1 MKIKNNSFYIDN
13 YNLDKYCRLTP
24 ISEIFKNFKPKE
36 LKLKPTD
43 LNKNLIQLINQRNKD
58 FVKIY
63 KKTILFEDNKVS
75 NNLIINKNKKLK
87 KHHYFPSDNY
97 TNILKKEKNNN
108 LIENIKPIKNKNN
121 YEEKIIKNN
130 IYSNSFTNFDNKN
143 KKKLKK
149 NNEEMKSNFI
159 NKQNNDK
166 FFLTS
171 FNQYKNN
178 LLSNSKSLYLKK
190 NIKLSLKKNNHRSR
204 NIKNINS
211 KDNSNNDDNFLS
223 ADNKSFKSLSELFF
237 NSNINKYHTKNYSN
251 ENISVSNELKNL
263 ENVNNKTQNKLNKI
277 INKWF
282 YIPLLTPSFE
292 NDVKDIINKKFLLNN
307 GQYKL
312 ESLDKLN
319 IKDTIKNYW
328 KYKKFKHNIYS
339 LQYKNNGMIQNLES
353 KIKKDLIR
361 CESRKIEIKFGT
373 IKNNKIFERL
383 LQKNTKPIHL
393 RKIDKSLLL
402 NKNINSNLNKYS
414 KTFEKFYKSQ

>member
-1 MKIKNNSFYIDN
+1 MKKKNNSFYIDN
-13 YNLDKYCRLTP
+13 YNKDKYCKLTP

-97 TNILKKEKNNN
+97 TIILKKETNNN

-143 KKKLKK
+143 KKKFKK
-149 NNEEMKSNFI
+149 NNEEIKSNFI

-178 LLSNSKSLYLKK
+178 LLSNSNSLYLKK

>member
-1 MKIKNNSFYIDN
+1 MKKKNNSFYIDN
-13 YNLDKYCRLTP
+13 YNKDKYCKLTP

-63 KKTILFEDNKVS
+63 KKTILFEENKVS

-87 KHHYFPSDNY
+87 KHHHYFPSDNY
-97 TNILKKEKNNN
+97 TNILKKETNNN
-108 LIENIKPIKNKNN
+108 LIENIKPIKNNNN
-121 YEEKIIKNN
+121 YEEKTIKNN
-130 IYSNSFTNFDNKN
+130 ISNSFTNFDNKN
-143 KKKLKK
+143 KKNFKK
-149 NNEEMKSNFI
+149 NNEEIKSNFI

-178 LLSNSKSLYLKK
+178 LLSNSNSLYLKK

-211 KDNSNNDDNFLS
+211 KDNSNNDNFLS
-223 ADNKSFKSLSELFF
+223 ADNKSFKSLSDLFF
-237 NSNINKYHTKNYSN
+237 NSNINKYHTKNNSN
-251 ENISVSNELKNL
+251 ENISVSDELKNL
-263 ENVNNKTQNKLNKI
+263 ENVNNKTQYKLNKI
-277 INKWF
+277 VNKWF

-328 KYKKFKHNIYS
+328 KYKNFKHNIYS

-402 NKNINSNLNKYS
+402 NKNINSNLTKYS

>member
-1 MKIKNNSFYIDN
+1 MKKKNNSFYIDN
-13 YNLDKYCRLTP
+13 YNKDKYCKLTP

-63 KKTILFEDNKVS
+63 KKTILFEENKVS

-97 TNILKKEKNNN
+97 TNILKKETNNN
-108 LIENIKPIKNKNN
+108 LIENIKPIKNNNN
-121 YEEKIIKNN
+121 YEEKTIKNN
-130 IYSNSFTNFDNKN
+130 ISISFTNFDNKN
-143 KKKLKK
+143 KKNFKK
-149 NNEEMKSNFI
+149 NNEEIKSNFI

-178 LLSNSKSLYLKK
+178 LLSNSNSLYLKK

-211 KDNSNNDDNFLS
+211 KDNSNNDNFLS
-223 ADNKSFKSLSELFF
+223 ADNKSFKSLSDLFF
-237 NSNINKYHTKNYSN
+237 NSNINKYHTKNNSN
-251 ENISVSNELKNL
+251 ENISVSDELKNL
-263 ENVNNKTQNKLNKI
+263 ENVNNKTQYKLNKI
-277 INKWF
+277 VNKWF

-328 KYKKFKHNIYS
+328 KYKNFKHNIFYS

-402 NKNINSNLNKYS
+402 NKNINSNLTKYS

>member
-1 MKIKNNSFYIDN
+1 MKKKNNSFIIDN
-13 YNLDKYCRLTP
+13 YNKDKYCKLTP

-63 KKTILFEDNKVS
+63 KKTILFEENKVS

-97 TNILKKEKNNN
+97 TNILKKETNNN
-108 LIENIKPIKNKNN
+108 LIENIKPIKNNNN

-130 IYSNSFTNFDNKN
+130 ISNSFTNFDNKN
-143 KKKLKK
+143 KKNFKK
-149 NNEEMKSNFI
+149 NNEEIKSNFI

-178 LLSNSKSLYLKK
+178 LLSNSNSLYLKK

-211 KDNSNNDDNFLS
+211 KDNSNNDNFLS
-223 ADNKSFKSLSELFF
+223 ADNKSFKSLSDLFF
-237 NSNINKYHTKNYSN
+237 NSNINKYHTKNNSN
-251 ENISVSNELKNL
+251 ENISVSDELKNL
-263 ENVNNKTQNKLNKI
+263 ENVNNKTQYKLNKI
-277 INKWF
+277 VNKWF

-328 KYKKFKHNIYS
+328 KYKNFKHNIYS

-402 NKNINSNLNKYS
+402 NKNINSNLTKYS

>member
-13 YNLDKYCRLTP
+13 YNLDKYCKLTP

-97 TNILKKEKNNN
+97 TNILKKETNNN
-108 LIENIKPIKNKNN
+108 LIENIKPIKNNNN
-121 YEEKIIKNN
+121 YEEKTIKNN
-130 IYSNSFTNFDNKN
+130 ISNSFTNFDNKN
-143 KKKLKK
+143 KKNLKK
-149 NNEEMKSNFI
+149 NNEEIKSNFI

-178 LLSNSKSLYLKK
+178 LLSNSNSLYLKK

-263 ENVNNKTQNKLNKI
+263 ENVNNKTQYKLNKI
-277 INKWF
+277 VNKWF

-328 KYKKFKHNIYS
+328 KYKNFKHNIYS

-402 NKNINSNLNKYS
+402 NKNINSNLTKYS

>member
-1 MKIKNNSFYIDN
+1 MKKKNNSFYIDN
-13 YNLDKYCRLTP
+13 YNKDKYCKLTP

-63 KKTILFEDNKVS
+63 KKTILFEENKVS

-97 TNILKKEKNNN
+97 TNILKKETNNN
-108 LIENIKPIKNKNN
+108 LIENIKPIKNNNN

-130 IYSNSFTNFDNKN
+130 ISNSFTNFDNKN
-143 KKKLKK
+143 KKNFKK
-149 NNEEMKSNFI
+149 NNEEIKSNFI

-178 LLSNSKSLYLKK
+178 LLSNSNSLYLKK

-211 KDNSNNDDNFLS
+211 KDNSNNDNFLS
-223 ADNKSFKSLSELFF
+223 ADNKSFKSLSDLFF
-237 NSNINKYHTKNYSN
+237 NSNINKYHTKNNSN
-251 ENISVSNELKNL
+251 ENISVSDELKNL
-263 ENVNNKTQNKLNKI
+263 ENVNNKTQYKLNKI
-277 INKWF
+277 VNKWF

-328 KYKKFKHNIYS
+328 KYKNFKHNIYS

-402 NKNINSNLNKYS
+402 NKNINSNLTKYS